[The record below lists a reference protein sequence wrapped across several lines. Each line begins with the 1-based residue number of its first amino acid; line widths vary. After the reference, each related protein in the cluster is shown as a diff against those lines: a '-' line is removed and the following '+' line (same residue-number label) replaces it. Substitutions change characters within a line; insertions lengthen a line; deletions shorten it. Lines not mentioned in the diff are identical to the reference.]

1 MGMLQDMERKKLV
14 DLLKKQGI
22 SDERVLNAIGRVSRE
37 FFVIEELRR
46 YAYDNVALP
55 IEGNQTISQPFT
67 VAFMTQLLDV
77 RPGDKVLEIG
87 TGSGYQ
93 TAVLCELGASIY
105 SVERIREL
113 YQKAGMTLASLGY
126 DAALKFGDGS
136 LGWKEHQPFDGI
148 IVTAGAP
155 QVPEALIRQLSP
167 GGRLII
173 PVGTSS
179 TQEVQLLTRD
189 ASQNIEDEPEVSVK
203 KYHYFRFVPLIGEE
217 GWKDGD

>member
-1 MGMLQDMERKKLV
+1 MGLLQDMERKQLV
-14 DLLKKQGI
+14 DLLRKQGI
-22 SDERVLNAIGRVSRE
+22 SDEKVLNAMGRVSRE

-67 VAFMTQLLDV
+67 VAFMTQLLNV
-77 RPGDKVLEIG
+77 NPGDKVLEIG

-93 TAVLCELGASIY
+93 TAVLCELGAKVH
-105 SVERIREL
+105 SVERISSL
-113 YQKAGMTLASLGY
+113 YQKAGKTLASLGY
-126 DAALKFGDGS
+126 DAKLKLGDGT
-136 LGWKEHQPFDGI
+136 LGWKEHQPYDGI

-155 QVPEALIRQLSP
+155 QVPDALIRQLSP

-173 PVGTSS
+173 PVGTSAS
-179 TQEVQLLTRD
+179 QEVHLVTRD
-189 ASQNIEDEPEVSVK
+189 PSQNFEDEPEVSVK
-203 KYHYFRFVPLIGEE
+203 KYNYFRFVPLIGEE